1 MTKPVCVPSA
11 ETFAKLWMHES
22 LRVFHDRLINNED
35 KLWFTKML
43 AELSN
48 VYFRVRFEHDDLF
61 VNGHLLFGDLLK
73 LDSSKNYEEI
83 KDINK
88 LKGVLIEFLDDYNI
102 SATSKMNLVFFEDAI
117 EHIVRVARV
126 LRQPR
131 GNMMLIG
138 VGGSGK

>member
-1 MTKPVCVPSA
+1 M
-11 ETFAKLWMHES
+11 
-22 LRVFHDRLINNED
+22 
-35 KLWFTKML
+35 

-48 VYFRVRFEHDDLF
+48 VYFRVRLEHDDVF
-61 VNGHLLFGDLLK
+61 KDGHLIFGDLLK
-73 LDSSKNYEEI
+73 LESTKAYEEI
-83 KDINK
+83 KDVAK
-88 LKGVLIEFLDDYNI
+88 LKSVLMEYLDDFNI

-117 EHIVRVARV
+117 EHVSRVARV